1 MYNSPS
7 YTSPSH
13 LFYEPLPQQVETA
26 ANKVQSAATTS
37 ADALVQEEEE
47 ESDDDDDDLSSVR
60 TTLELE
66 YATAI
71 DSVDTATDE
80 FYTFKTTLESK
91 LGTNLILKYV
101 YL

>member
-1 MYNSPS
+1 M
-7 YTSPSH
+7 
-13 LFYEPLPQQVETA
+13 ETA

-91 LGTNLILKYV
+91 LDTNQILNMCNSSGKSGAHSVRVLIGLCT
-101 YL
+101 